1 LKPGLTIGIY
11 GIQDIADSNI
21 PTIAHDHALAIIKD
35 GSVIYYVHLE
45 RLDRIKN
52 SNSLPKKI
60 YDILKEKK
68 LLGEEFNIVFT
79 DNYTGRAFINSQ
91 GNMRF
96 EAAWPEKLS
105 TEPEIGNSWWLDKSR
120 KAYVVNH
127 ELAHLGSC
135 LPFYGD
141 FKDESLLIHFDGGAS
156 RSNFSAW
163 YFSGDKLKSLE
174 HHWDFRWLSNLF
186 NSNALMFGIIGAKPI
201 ELNSVPGKL
210 MGFASFGTYKPEIES
225 WLIANHFFENC
236 WRSKKEFFEKVK
248 TQFGIS
254 INQMDTRNRFLQ
266 DIVATVQEIF
276 TRNLLE
282 AINRLK
288 DKTCAKNLYF
298 AGGSALNIVSNS
310 RIIETC
316 CFDQVFIPPC
326 CNDSGLALGAA
337 AFYEWWNGQ
346 KINIHSPY
354 LNNWGIEE
362 YEISY
367 SDETIKTLSELLIQK
382 KVVGVCIGFGEA
394 GPRALGNR
402 SIIGLASDKMLAQKI
417 SQEHKG
423 REWYRP
429 VAPIMLEKN
438 AKYFTGLDQI
448 NLLSKYMLLDFNIL
462 EERISELQGTVHI
475 NGTARIQTIYDRSD
489 NPFIYDLLM
498 NLDQNHQVKSLINTS
513 FNRKGEPMVH
523 TTDDAMKSA
532 KAMSLDAVV
541 LNGELVIL

>member
-1 LKPGLTIGIY
+1 MRTAGEAKKNFLKG
-11 GIQDIADSNI
+11 
-21 PTIAHDHALAIIKD
+21 
-35 GSVIYYVHLE
+35 E
-45 RLDRIKN
+45 N
-52 SNSLPKKI
+52 SI
-60 YDILKEKK
+60 
-68 LLGEEFNIVFT
+68 
-79 DNYTGRAFINSQ
+79 
-91 GNMRF
+91 
-96 EAAWPEKLS
+96 
-105 TEPEIGNSWWLDKSR
+105 
-120 KAYVVNH
+120 
-127 ELAHLGSC
+127 
-135 LPFYGD
+135 
-141 FKDESLLIHFDGGAS
+141 
-156 RSNFSAW
+156 
-163 YFSGDKLKSLE
+163 
-174 HHWDFRWLSNLF
+174 
-186 NSNALMFGIIGAKPI
+186 
-201 ELNSVPGKL
+201 
-210 MGFASFGTYKPEIES
+210 
-225 WLIANHFFENC
+225 
-236 WRSKKEFFEKVK
+236 
-248 TQFGIS
+248 GIS
-254 INQMDTRNRFLQ
+254 ISQMDTRNRFLQ

-276 TRNLLE
+276 TRKLIE
-282 AINRLK
+282 AIKRLK
-288 DKTCAKNLYF
+288 DKTYAKNLYF
-298 AGGSALNIVSNS
+298 SGGSALNIVTNS

-354 LNNWGIEE
+354 LNNWGIED
-362 YEISY
+362 YKISY

-402 SIIGLASDKMLAQKI
+402 SIIGLASDRKLAEKI

-489 NPFIYDLLM
+489 NPFMYDLLL
-498 NLDQNHQVKSLINTS
+498 NLDQNHQVKALINTS
-513 FNRKGEPMVH
+513 FNRKGEPIVH
-523 TTDDAMKSA
+523 TIDDAMKSA
-532 KAMSLDAVV
+532 KAMNLDAVV